1 MSYINRLLGR
11 ARAVRATRVVRY
23 SAVVAVALLA
33 ACESSNAVAP
43 GAPSITETVSNAVNT
58 LAGIKLFVNPDSPAK
73 RQADAW
79 RTSRPNDAALM
90 DRIAQQP
97 VAQWM
102 GNWNSDI
109 RRDVASIVTH
119 AAQQGAT
126 PVFVAYNIPN
136 RDCGSYSAG
145 GSSDASTYRTWIRN
159 FAAGLSGKSVVVL
172 EPDAVAGADCLPQ
185 SGRDE
190 RFSLLKDAVQVLK
203 AAQAV
208 VYLDAGHANWLSTNV
223 AAQRLDQAGI
233 SLADG
238 FSLNVS
244 NYQST
249 SSNIVYGE
257 SLSQRVGGKHY
268 IIDTSRNGLGG
279 SGSEWC
285 NVPGQALGLAPT
297 TNTGHALVDAYLWIK
312 VPGESDGT
320 CNGGPS
326 AGAWWAD
333 YALGLAQRASFT
345 SSVVASR

>member
-1 MSYINRLLGR
+1 M
-11 ARAVRATRVVRY
+11 
-23 SAVVAVALLA
+23 
-33 ACESSNAVAP
+33 AP
-43 GAPSITETVSNAVNT
+43 GTPSITETVSNAVNA
-58 LAGIKLFVNPDSPAK
+58 LVGIKLFVNPDSPAK

-79 RTSRPNDAALM
+79 RASRPNDAALM

-97 VAQWM
+97 VANWM
-102 GNWNSDI
+102 GDWNTDI
-109 RRDVASIVTH
+109 RGDVANVVAR

-145 GSSDASTYRTWIRN
+145 GSPDATSYRSWIRN
-159 FAAGLSGKSVVVL
+159 FAAGLTGKSVVVV
-172 EPDAVAGADCLPQ
+172 EPDAVPGADCLSA

-208 VYLDAGHANWLSTNV
+208 VYLDAGHANWLSPDVT
-223 AAQRLDQAGI
+223 AQRLDQAGI

-249 SSNIVYGE
+249 SSNVAYGE
-257 SLSQRVGGKHY
+257 SLSQKVGGKHY
-268 IIDTSRNGLGG
+268 IIDTSRNGVGG

-285 NVPGQALGLAPT
+285 NVLGQALGIAPT
-297 TNTGHALVDAYLWIK
+297 TNTGNALVDAYLWIK

-320 CNGGPS
+320 CNGGPN

-333 YALGLAQRASFT
+333 YALGLAQRAPSF
-345 SSVVASR
+345 SSMVASR